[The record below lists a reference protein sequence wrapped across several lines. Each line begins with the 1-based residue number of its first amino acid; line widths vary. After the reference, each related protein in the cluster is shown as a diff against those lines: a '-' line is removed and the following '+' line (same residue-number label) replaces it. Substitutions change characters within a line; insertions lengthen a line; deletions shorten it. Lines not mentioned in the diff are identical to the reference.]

1 MINSLCSFVMC
12 VYIDDDKDQL
22 NPAFVVE
29 LYTRL
34 IDLEKSNF
42 VDEACASI
50 RAVIY
55 DNILAQSALNLRY

>member
-1 MINSLCSFVMC
+1 MLFRTIVFDVY

-22 NPAFVVE
+22 NPTFVVE

-34 IDLEKSNF
+34 IDLENSNF
-42 VDEACASI
+42 VDEACACI
-50 RAVIY
+50 RAAIY